1 MLHSHSQP
9 GAGQWDTYLPHP
21 CHVEKASLSL
31 SLYSHPP
38 PVCSFFSPSSSS
50 LSLHLLSCC
59 NMSQPP
65 SHRFQLLS
73 HLVKA
78 TTSEQ
83 VQWQEASCS
92 TLCSSSACVCET
104 RPVNDFTPLNLCYS
118 FFTPVSQQ
126 HSTSL
131 SLCKVSYK
139 YVNDGMLMSQDCSLK
154 SGGASDV
161 GTARQDFGI
170 RVCVCVFYY
179 YLPI

>member
-1 MLHSHSQP
+1 MWKRPACHSPSTHTLHLSALFSP
-9 GAGQWDTYLPHP
+9 PP
-21 CHVEKASLSL
+21 PPLSL
-31 SLYSHPP
+31 SI
-38 PVCSFFSPSSSS
+38 SS
-50 LSLHLLSCC
+50 LVATCHSLPVTGFSSCHT
-59 NMSQPP
+59 SSKRLHP
-65 SHRFQLLS
+65 SKFNGRRPVVAHCVVVAR
-73 HLVKA
+73 V
-78 TTSEQ
+78 
-83 VQWQEASCS
+83 
-92 TLCSSSACVCET
+92 CVCET